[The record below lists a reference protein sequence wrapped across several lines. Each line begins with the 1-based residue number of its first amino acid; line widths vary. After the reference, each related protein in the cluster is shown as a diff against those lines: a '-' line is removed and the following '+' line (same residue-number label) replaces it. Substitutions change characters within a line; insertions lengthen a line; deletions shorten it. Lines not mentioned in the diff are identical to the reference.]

1 MSDANIADHYE
12 TLQISPNADADTIQR
27 VFRLLAQRYHPD
39 NPVSGNEDRFRQV
52 HDAYLVLSDPEQRA
66 RYDVAYASVRED
78 RWRIVREGP
87 PAGND
92 FDAEQRNRR
101 TVLEI
106 LYTRRR
112 MEPSKPGVAPLDLVQ
127 MTGQPHEHLEFTS
140 WYLVQK
146 KLVARDDQSNLII
159 TADGVDFLEEH
170 PMAPLQKRLP
180 E

>member
-1 MSDANIADHYE
+1 MSDAAVPDHYE
-12 TLQISPNADADTIQR
+12 TLQISPNADADTVQR

-39 NPVSGNEDRFRQV
+39 NQATGNEGRFRDV

-78 RWRIVREGP
+78 RWRIVRAGA
-87 PAGND
+87 PAEND

-112 MEPSKPGVAPLDLVQ
+112 MEPSRPGVSPLDLAQ
-127 MTGQPHEHLEFTS
+127 MTGLPHEHLEFTA

-146 KLVARDDQSNLII
+146 KCVARDDQSNLII
-159 TADGVDFLEEH
+159 TAEGVDYLEEH
-170 PMAPLQKRLP
+170 PASRAQRRLS